1 MVLAAKLD
9 EYGRPAWI
17 AVTVLGFAVWW
28 PLGLAT
34 LAYAVASGR
43 LLRGMRGKFERWS
56 DGHWGCDR
64 GSGWQAADQP
74 GVNRAFDEYRDA
86 TLRRLEEEERDFR
99 EFLDRLRMARDK
111 AEFDQFLAERRRNE
125 A

>member
-1 MVLAAKLD
+1 MAFAAKLD

-43 LLRGMRGKFERWS
+43 LLRGMRGKFERWLPMVT
-56 DGHWGCDR
+56 GV
-64 GSGWQAADQP
+64 AA
-74 GVNRAFDEYRDA
+74 GVRLADSRPA
-86 TLRRLEEEERDFR
+86 RRQS
-99 EFLDRLRMARDK
+99 RL
-111 AEFDQFLAERRRNE
+111 
-125 A
+125 